1 MSERGCLK
9 DIVLDNI
16 SGNKLTVDTIVTNPN
31 SLNIETV
38 DYNNP
43 NENATIT
50 NITSSSKVIVNTE
63 LETNY
68 IKKNINIDD
77 YNNIVSTLQ
86 LVPITTTLITE
97 WDIFSANSP
106 IDLNTNIFI
115 FNLTIDITSK
125 KYKILKIIDFK
136 NFITNKDSNNNPLAI
151 VKCGITERFTG
162 NNSETFSIVSTV
174 IVSGMFV
181 GNDYILTIYNPDNL
195 DLEKE
200 TIGFYIDITNSI
212 SS

>member
-86 LVPITTTLITE
+86 LVPITTHLITE
-97 WDIFSANSP
+97 WDIFSAYSP

-115 FNLTIDITSK
+115 FNLTISITST

-136 NFITNKDSNNNPLAI
+136 NFITNKDINNNPLAI

>member
-1 MSERGCLK
+1 MSERGCLR
-9 DIVLDNI
+9 DLVLDNI
-16 SGNKLTVDTIVTNPN
+16 SGKNLTVDTIVANPN
-31 SLNIETV
+31 SLNIVTV

-86 LVPITTTLITE
+86 LVPITTYLITE
-97 WDIFSANSP
+97 WDIFSAYYP
-106 IDLNTNIFI
+106 IDLSTTIFI
-115 FNLTIDITSK
+115 FNLTISITSK
-125 KYKILKIIDFK
+125 KYKILKIIKFK
-136 NFITNKDSNNNPLAI
+136 NFITNKDINNNPLAI

-162 NNSETFSIVSTV
+162 NNSDTFSIVSTV

-195 DLEKE
+195 DLVNEA
-200 TIGFYIDITNSI
+200 IGFYIDITNSI

>member
-115 FNLTIDITSK
+115 FNLTIDITSQ
-125 KYKILKIIDFK
+125 KY
-136 NFITNKDSNNNPLAI
+136 
-151 VKCGITERFTG
+151 
-162 NNSETFSIVSTV
+162 
-174 IVSGMFV
+174 
-181 GNDYILTIYNPDNL
+181 
-195 DLEKE
+195 
-200 TIGFYIDITNSI
+200 
-212 SS
+212 

>member
-1 MSERGCLK
+1 MSERGCLR

-86 LVPITTTLITE
+86 LVPITTDLITE
-97 WDIFSANSP
+97 WDIFSAYSP

-115 FNLTIDITSK
+115 FNLTISIISN
-125 KYKILKIIDFK
+125 KYKILRIINFK

-162 NNSETFSIVSTV
+162 NNSDTFSVVSTL
-174 IVSGMFV
+174 IISGMFV

-195 DLEKE
+195 DLVNEA
-200 TIGFYIDITNSI
+200 IGFYIDITNSI

>member
-1 MSERGCLK
+1 MSERGCLR
-9 DIVLDNI
+9 DLVLDNI
-16 SGNKLTVDTIVTNPN
+16 SGKNLTVDTIVANPN

-86 LVPITTTLITE
+86 LVPITTYIITE
-97 WDIFSANSP
+97 WDIFSAYYP
-106 IDLNTNIFI
+106 IDLNTTIFI

-125 KYKILKIIDFK
+125 KYKILKIIKFK
-136 NFITNKDSNNNPLAI
+136 NFITNKDSTNNPLAI

-162 NNSETFSIVSTV
+162 NNSDTFSIVSTI

-200 TIGFYIDITNSI
+200 AIGFYIDITNSI

>member
-1 MSERGCLK
+1 MSERGCLR

-16 SGNKLTVDTIVTNPN
+16 SGNKLTVDTIVANPN

-38 DYNNP
+38 DYNNS
-43 NENATIT
+43 NENATIN

-86 LVPITTTLITE
+86 LVPITTDLITE
-97 WDIFSANSP
+97 WDIFSAYYP
-106 IDLNTNIFI
+106 IDLNTTIFI
-115 FNLTIDITSK
+115 FNLTISITSK
-125 KYKILKIIDFK
+125 KYKILKIINFK
-136 NFITNKDSNNNPLAI
+136 NFITNKDINNNPLAI

-162 NNSETFSIVSTV
+162 NNSDTFSIVSTI

-195 DLEKE
+195 DLVNEA
-200 TIGFYIDITNSI
+200 IGFYIDITNSI

>member
-162 NNSETFSIVSTV
+162 NNSETFSVVSTV

>member
-1 MSERGCLK
+1 MSERGCLS

-16 SGNKLTVDTIVTNPN
+16 SGNKLTVDTIVANPN

-38 DYNNP
+38 DYNNS
-43 NENATIT
+43 NENATIN

-86 LVPITTTLITE
+86 HVPITTDLITE
-97 WDIFSANSP
+97 WDIFSAYYP
-106 IDLNTNIFI
+106 IDFNTTIFI
-115 FNLTIDITSK
+115 FNLTISITSK

-162 NNSETFSIVSTV
+162 NNSDTFSIVSTI

-195 DLEKE
+195 DLVNEA
-200 TIGFYIDITNSI
+200 IGFYIDITNSI

>member
-1 MSERGCLK
+1 MSERGCLR

>member
-1 MSERGCLK
+1 MSERGCLR

-16 SGNKLTVDTIVTNPN
+16 SGNKLTVDTIVANPN

-38 DYNNP
+38 DYNNS
-43 NENATIT
+43 NENATIN

-68 IKKNINIDD
+68 LKKNINIDD

-86 LVPITTTLITE
+86 LVPITTDLITE
-97 WDIFSANSP
+97 WDIFSAYYP
-106 IDLNTNIFI
+106 IDLSTTIFI
-115 FNLTIDITSK
+115 FNLTISITSK
-125 KYKILKIIDFK
+125 KYKILKIINFK
-136 NFITNKDSNNNPLAI
+136 NFITNKDSSNNPLAI

-162 NNSETFSIVSTV
+162 NNSDTFSIVSTI

-195 DLEKE
+195 DLVNEA
-200 TIGFYIDITNSI
+200 IGFYIDITNSI